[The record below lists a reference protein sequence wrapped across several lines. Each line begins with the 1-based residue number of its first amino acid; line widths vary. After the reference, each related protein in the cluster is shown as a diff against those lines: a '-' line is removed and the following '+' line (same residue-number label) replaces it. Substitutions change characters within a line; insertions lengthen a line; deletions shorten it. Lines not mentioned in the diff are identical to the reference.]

1 MTEIIA
7 IETTNPRAS
16 VAVVR
21 EGMLV
26 FEQHFTSE
34 RSHNSQ
40 LFAPLGE
47 ALKLCSS
54 NLRALVVGTGP
65 GSYTGAR
72 IGIAAAQ
79 GIALSRRV
87 PVIGLP
93 SVLAPDLEEL
103 PHEFIVCGDARR
115 GKYFMARICK
125 GLLQGEIT
133 LHDGDEFTKFHAQE
147 AAIPWFSLDAK
158 SPLDLVGI
166 TLTSPSA
173 SRLALLVSTMTD
185 ETIWTLEQQPLEPH
199 YLAAPFVTKA
209 KMGITNQDLATKKC

>member
-1 MTEIIA
+1 MPEIIA
-7 IETTNPRAS
+7 IDTTNPHAS

-21 EGMLV
+21 DGAVV

-47 ALKLCSS
+47 ALKLCGHD
-54 NLRALVVGTGP
+54 LRAIVVGTGP

-93 SVLAPDLEEL
+93 SVLAPEQGRDSLVTSRD
-103 PHEFIVCGDARR
+103 FIVCGDARR
-115 GKYFMARICK
+115 GKFFLARVSK

-133 LHDGDEFTKFHAQE
+133 LHNADEFTKLHAQE
-147 AAIPWFSLDAK
+147 VVLPWLTFDAK
-158 SPLDLVGI
+158 SPLEQAGI
-166 TLTSPSA
+166 ILTKPSA
-173 SRLALLVSTMTD
+173 SRLALLASTMAD
-185 ETIWTLEQQPLEPH
+185 ESIWTLEQQPLEPH
-199 YLAAPFVTKA
+199 YLAAPFVTN
-209 KMGITNQDLATKKC
+209 GTKKVSLI

>member
-1 MTEIIA
+1 MPEIIA

-21 EGMLV
+21 DGAVV
-26 FEQHFTSE
+26 FERHFTSE

-47 ALKLCSS
+47 ALKLCGS

-93 SVLAPDLEEL
+93 SVLAPDLEKL

-115 GKYFMARICK
+115 GKFFMARISK

-133 LHDGDEFTKFHAQE
+133 LHDGDAFTKLYAQG
-147 AAIPWFSLDAK
+147 AAVPWFSFDAK
-158 SPLDLVGI
+158 SPLDLAGI
-166 TLTSPSA
+166 TLTRPSA
-173 SRLALLVSTMTD
+173 ARLALLASAMPD

-199 YLAAPFVTKA
+199 YLAAPFVTKPRA
-209 KMGITNQDLATKKC
+209 ARVDSGQHFE

>member
-1 MTEIIA
+1 MPEIIA
-7 IETTNPRAS
+7 IDTTNPRAS

-21 EGMLV
+21 DGAV
-26 FEQHFTSE
+26 IFERHFTSE

-47 ALKLCSS
+47 ALKLCGS

-93 SVLAPDLEEL
+93 SVLAPEQGRDALSTL
-103 PHEFIVCGDARR
+103 CDFIVCGDARR
-115 GKYFMARICK
+115 GKFFISRISK

-133 LHDGDEFTKFHAQE
+133 MHDSDEFTKLHAQE
-147 AAIPWFSLDAK
+147 AALPWFSFDAK
-158 SPLDLVGI
+158 PPLDLPAI
-166 TLTSPSA
+166 TLTTPSA
-173 SRLALLVSTMTD
+173 LRLALIASAMPD

-199 YLAAPFVTKA
+199 YLAAPFVTKG
-209 KMGITNQDLATKKC
+209 KTPLASHGE